1 MDRKQHTR
9 NEIRENH
16 INKLQQKY
24 NSIYKEY
31 KELQDKYSM
40 LSHFAIETVF
50 SEFNDDVELLARCL
64 YRQGLINRT
73 ETEYINPIKDDDN
86 YLSYK
91 KIDIVE
97 EQNNGN

>member
-1 MDRKQHTR
+1 MNKKQHNR
-9 NEIRENH
+9 SEIRDNH
-16 INKLQQKY
+16 INRLQQKY
-24 NSIYKEY
+24 NETYKDY
-31 KELQDKYSM
+31 KELQDKYNI

-86 YLSYK
+86 YLTFK
-91 KIDIVE
+91 KIEIVE
-97 EQNNGN
+97 E

>member
-1 MDRKQHTR
+1 MKQVSK

-16 INKLQQKY
+16 INRLQQKY
-24 NSIYKEY
+24 NDLYKDY
-31 KELQDKYSM
+31 KELQDKYNI

-64 YRQGLINRT
+64 YRQGLIKRT

-86 YLSYK
+86 YLDTK
-91 KIDIVE
+91 RIEVVE
-97 EQNNGN
+97 D

>member
-1 MDRKQHTR
+1 MNKKQYTR
-9 NEIRENH
+9 NEIRDNH
-16 INKLQQKY
+16 ISKLQQKY
-24 NSIYKEY
+24 NDTYKDY
-31 KELQDKYSM
+31 KELQDKYNI

-86 YLSYK
+86 YLTFK
-91 KIDIVE
+91 KIEIVE
-97 EQNNGN
+97 E